1 MVIDG
6 VVIFNVVV
14 GFVMMFLAHVIR
26 SASHTADNERQAAQ
40 LLGSRVQALEIKS
53 VDDAKVRAIVTEML
67 ADIKVG
73 QAEIRA
79 DLKGLAGEIHELA
92 QTMTANNLR
101 DR

>member
-6 VVIFNVVV
+6 VVIFNIVI
-14 GFVMMFLAHVIR
+14 GFVMLFLGNIIR
-26 SASHTADNERQAAQ
+26 AASHKADRESQTAQ
-40 LLGSRVQALEIKS
+40 LLESRVQALEIKS

-73 QAEIRA
+73 QSEIRS

-92 QTMTANNLR
+92 QTMTVNNLR

>member
-6 VVIFNVVV
+6 VVIFNIVV
-14 GFVMMFLAHVIR
+14 GFVMLFLGNIIR
-26 SASHTADNERQAAQ
+26 SASHKAERESQTAQ
-40 LLGSRVQALEIKS
+40 LLESRVQALEIKS